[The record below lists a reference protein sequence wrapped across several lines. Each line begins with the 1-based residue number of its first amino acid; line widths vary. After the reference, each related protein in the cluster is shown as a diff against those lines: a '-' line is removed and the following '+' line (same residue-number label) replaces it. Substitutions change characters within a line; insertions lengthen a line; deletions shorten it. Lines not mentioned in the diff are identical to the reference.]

1 MERGKKLTGFPEWLP
16 QQELVQQRII
26 ASLRQC
32 FELHGFTPL
41 HLRSVERVS
50 SLATQ
55 GETSKE
61 IYGVRRLASDAKDS
75 DDDDALGLRYDL
87 TLPFA
92 RYVVENE
99 HQLNFPFRR
108 FQIQTAWRGERPQL
122 GRFREFIQADA
133 DLIHNKPL
141 SARHDAEMI
150 GLLLRAIAT
159 LSLPPVKLYL
169 NNRKVLQG
177 FYLGLGITEVQKTLR
192 IVDKLPK
199 IAEKGVTA
207 ALGELGLSPQQI
219 EKTLQ
224 IAKIETSSAEELK
237 GAVAALGVEH
247 AELSEGVAELALVLE
262 ACAGESP
269 DIEVVAAL
277 HIARGFDYYTGTVVE
292 GMLRDHPKLGA
303 ICSGGRYDKLAEGTQ
318 SPMPGMGVSVGVTR
332 IMAFLQHLNLLT
344 ETRRTPARVL
354 VIVHDEDS
362 RGLAE
367 ASAKKLRAR
376 GVPCL
381 VSENA
386 VAYGKQF
393 RQAEQLGIKYAWFP
407 GRGGEA
413 DTVKNLETGEQE
425 PAAVESWSLPA

>member
-50 SLATQ
+50 NLATQ

-61 IYGVRRLASDAKDS
+61 IYGVRRLASEGKDS

-92 RYVVENE
+92 RFVVENE
-99 HQLNFPFRR
+99 GQLNFPFRR

-141 SARHDAEMI
+141 GARHDAEMI
-150 GLLLRAIAT
+150 GLLLRALAT

-207 ALGELGLSPQQI
+207 ALGELGLSAEQI

-224 IAKIETSSAEELK
+224 IAKIETSSADELK
-237 GAVAALGVEH
+237 RAVAALGVEH
-247 AELSEGVAELALVLE
+247 AELREGVAELALVLD

-277 HIARGFDYYTGTVVE
+277 HIARGFDYYTGTVAE

-303 ICSGGRYDKLAEGTQ
+303 ICSGGRYDRLAEGTQ
-318 SPMPGMGVSVGVTR
+318 SAMPGMGVSVGVTR
-332 IMAFLQHLNLLT
+332 IMAFLDHLKLLS

-354 VIVHDEDS
+354 VIAHDEDS
-362 RGLAE
+362 RALSDA
-367 ASAKKLRAR
+367 AAKQLRAR
-376 GVPCL
+376 GIPCL

-393 RQAEQLGIKYAWFP
+393 RQAEQLGIKFAWFP
-407 GRGGEA
+407 GKNGES
-413 DTVKNLETGEQE
+413 DTVKNLETGAQE
-425 PAAVESWSLPA
+425 PASLESWTLPA